1 MNRLLSTKYLLK
13 CYYWK
18 KLTFSKLL
26 FCKFKKLVTRS
37 VFGELQLTQLSLN
50 FQTFSCNLKIR
61 SLRAKICVAF
71 LLFWFLMEF
80 WRFHFF
86 LLNKNINFN
95 KNETES
101 KIENPT
107 HSFRETNL
115 VLQLIEE
122 SQIKSKTIMSW
133 SSQKKKE
140 SIFAQ
145 FILSEEKF
153 LNICE
158 LSQCIVY

>member
-37 VFGELQLTQLSLN
+37 NWGAPTHAVITEFSNFFLQLKNQKSESKNLCG
-50 FQTFSCNLKIR
+50 FSIILIFNGIL
-61 SLRAKICVAF
+61 AF
-71 LLFWFLMEF
+71 S
-80 WRFHFF
+80 FF

-145 FILSEEKF
+145 FILSEEKC